1 MTSHDIV
8 TLSDTVATRLSPSGT
23 HSGIDFTIQNVNS
36 SGYVYIGSSE
46 VTDTYYGYRILPN
59 HAISIE
65 LSARDAIYA
74 ISSQDGMEVA
84 VLKTNLES
92 GS

>member
-1 MTSHDIV
+1 MTSHSTI
-8 TLSDTVATRLSPSGT
+8 TLSDTVATRLSPNGT
-23 HSGIDFTIQNVNS
+23 HSGIDFTIQNVNE

-74 ISSQDGMEVA
+74 VSSEDGMEVA
-84 VLKTNLES
+84 VLQTNLES